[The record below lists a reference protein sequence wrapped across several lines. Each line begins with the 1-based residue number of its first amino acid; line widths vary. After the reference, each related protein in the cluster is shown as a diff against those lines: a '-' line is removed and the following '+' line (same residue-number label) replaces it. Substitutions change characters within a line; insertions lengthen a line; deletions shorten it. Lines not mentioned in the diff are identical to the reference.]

1 MANEGDL
8 GNEAAELF
16 LTLAQK
22 EHERRSQKYYYTG
35 LCWNCSE
42 PLSDGA
48 FCDDGGECREDY
60 EKRERMR
67 HG

>member
-8 GNEAAELF
+8 GNEAAEFF
-16 LTLAQK
+16 LSLA
-22 EHERRSQKYYYTG
+22 HEERNRRNQKYYYTG

-42 PLSDGA
+42 PLKEGA
-48 FCDDGGECREDY
+48 FCQEGGFCREDY

-67 HG
+67 G